1 MSSGCCSGEQG
12 DGDEDSH
19 SSIHSAT
26 HNDGE
31 AISSLY
37 SKCRSESNRHNPLIK
52 ISREEANLCNAF
64 TKCIRHD
71 SGYNGFYLQPMHKC
85 SSSTHISVLPFELL
99 LRIIRWTI
107 GSHLN
112 IRVLGVLSCVCRGF
126 YLLANDNSIWRDIC
140 FKLWPVW
147 LTYDNNNIGCNNQLN
162 YLSSM
167 NYTSW
172 REMAIYRP
180 QVLYHGCYLCRVTY
194 VRTGEPEIGS
204 SYKPVFKVVYYRGI
218 RFHVSSNQISM
229 FTAPLDPSS
238 IVAVLSKS
246 HQSLSSS
253 VDVSLVGNNNNN
265 NSNSEAVMKTA
276 VSGTLLKGTYEWY
289 DHDSIVCTLHQFS
302 DKQNRPPIRRR
313 QHLGPVVPQLTVTFT
328 IKFKIG
334 NKKGCLHNQLLWD
347 SYVIHTFD
355 KSSESESTTVLEL
368 TNQHFPP
375 CRFVRVRNFIPE
387 VTASPL

>member
-12 DGDEDSH
+12 DGDEDSD
-19 SSIHSAT
+19 SSIPSAT

-31 AISSLY
+31 ALSSLY
-37 SKCRSESNRHNPLIK
+37 SNCRSESNRHNPLIK
-52 ISREEANLCNAF
+52 ISREKANLCNAF

-162 YLSSM
+162 YLSLM

-355 KSSESESTTVLEL
+355 KKYQYKTID
-368 TNQHFPP
+368 F
-375 CRFVRVRNFIPE
+375 RV
-387 VTASPL
+387 S

>member
-1 MSSGCCSGEQG
+1 
-12 DGDEDSH
+12 
-19 SSIHSAT
+19 
-26 HNDGE
+26 
-31 AISSLY
+31 
-37 SKCRSESNRHNPLIK
+37 
-52 ISREEANLCNAF
+52 
-64 TKCIRHD
+64 
-71 SGYNGFYLQPMHKC
+71 MHKC

-355 KSSESESTTVLEL
+355 RSSESESTTVLEL

-387 VTASPL
+387 VTTSPL

>member
-1 MSSGCCSGEQG
+1 MSSGCCSDEQG
-12 DGDEDSH
+12 DGDEDSD

-26 HNDGE
+26 HYDGE
-31 AISSLY
+31 ALNSLS

-85 SSSTHISVLPFELL
+85 SFSTHISVLPFELL

-229 FTAPLDPSS
+229 FTAPSDPSS

-276 VSGTLLKGTYEWY
+276 VSGTLLKGTYKWY

-313 QHLGPVVPQLTVTFT
+313 QHLGPVAPQLTVTFT
-328 IKFKIG
+328 IYGQPGITVYKNGCWFTSHKPQDLFLYKIILMQCS
-334 NKKGCLHNQLLWD
+334 N
-347 SYVIHTFD
+347 
-355 KSSESESTTVLEL
+355 
-368 TNQHFPP
+368 
-375 CRFVRVRNFIPE
+375 
-387 VTASPL
+387 

>member
-1 MSSGCCSGEQG
+1 MSSGCCSDDQD
-12 DGDEDSH
+12 DGDEDSD
-19 SSIHSAT
+19 SSIHSAI
-26 HNDGE
+26 HNDSE
-31 AISSLY
+31 APSSLY
-37 SKCRSESNRHNPLIK
+37 SKCINGSNRHNPLIK
-52 ISREEANLCNAF
+52 ISREEADLCNAF

-99 LRIIRWTI
+99 LRIIRWAI

-147 LTYDNNNIGCNNQLN
+147 LTYNNNNIGCNNQLS

-180 QVLYHGCYLCRVTY
+180 QVLYH
-194 VRTGEPEIGS
+194 GEPEIGS

-229 FTAPLDPSS
+229 FTAPSNPSS

-253 VDVSLVGNNNNN
+253 MDVSLVGNNNNN

-289 DHDSIVCTLHQFS
+289 DHDSIVCTLHQFP
-302 DKQNRPPIRRR
+302 DKQNRPSIRRR
-313 QHLGPVVPQLTVTFT
+313 QHLGPVIPQLTVTFT

-334 NKKGCLHNQLLWD
+334 NKRGCLHNQLLWD

-355 KSSESESTTVLEL
+355 KSSAGESTTVLEL

-375 CRFVRVRNFIPE
+375 CRFVRVRNFIPD

>member
-1 MSSGCCSGEQG
+1 MSSGCCSDEQG
-12 DGDEDSH
+12 DGDEDSD

-26 HNDGE
+26 HYDGE
-31 AISSLY
+31 ALNSLS

-85 SSSTHISVLPFELL
+85 SFSTHISVLPFELL

-229 FTAPLDPSS
+229 FTAPSDPSS

-276 VSGTLLKGTYEWY
+276 VSGTLLKGTYKWY

-313 QHLGPVVPQLTVTFT
+313 QHLGPVAPQLTVTFT

>member
-1 MSSGCCSGEQG
+1 MSSGCCSDEQC
-12 DGDEDSH
+12 DGDEDSD
-19 SSIHSAT
+19 SSVHSAT
-26 HNDGE
+26 HNGSK
-31 AISSLY
+31 ALSSLY

-71 SGYNGFYLQPMHKC
+71 SGYNGFYLQPMHEC

-194 VRTGEPEIGS
+194 ARTGEPEIGS

-229 FTAPLDPSS
+229 FTAPSDPSS

-375 CRFVRVRNFIPE
+375 CRFVQVRNFIPE

>member
-12 DGDEDSH
+12 DRDEDSD

-31 AISSLY
+31 ALSSLY

-52 ISREEANLCNAF
+52 ISREEANLCNVF

-355 KSSESESTTVLEL
+355 RSSESESTTVLEL

-387 VTASPL
+387 VTTSPL

>member
-1 MSSGCCSGEQG
+1 MSSGCCSDDQD
-12 DGDEDSH
+12 DGDEDSD
-19 SSIHSAT
+19 SSIHSAI
-26 HNDGE
+26 HNDSE
-31 AISSLY
+31 APSSLY
-37 SKCRSESNRHNPLIK
+37 SKCINGSNRHNPLIK
-52 ISREEANLCNAF
+52 ISREEADLCNAF

-99 LRIIRWTI
+99 LRIIRWAI

-147 LTYDNNNIGCNNQLN
+147 LTYNNNNIGCNNQLS

-229 FTAPLDPSS
+229 FTAPSNPSS

-253 VDVSLVGNNNNN
+253 MDVSLVGNNNNN

-289 DHDSIVCTLHQFS
+289 DHDSVS
-302 DKQNRPPIRRR
+302 
-313 QHLGPVVPQLTVTFT
+313 
-328 IKFKIG
+328 
-334 NKKGCLHNQLLWD
+334 
-347 SYVIHTFD
+347 
-355 KSSESESTTVLEL
+355 
-368 TNQHFPP
+368 
-375 CRFVRVRNFIPE
+375 
-387 VTASPL
+387 